1 MNRRHILLLGVL
13 VLTMGLTLAAQ
24 ASARPLTKSPVV
36 TGTPD
41 LVARWMQRQTPTA
54 PDLIERYVQR
64 QPAASYYTAAALNAQ
79 GLRMQAMAK
88 RYTQQ
93 NASVSSTS
101 RGFDVQDGLLGAA
114 GGVGIAVAAAG
125 LLLGVSRSRR
135 PHVVAL

>member
-41 LVARWMQRQTPTA
+41 LVARWMQRQTPVA

-64 QPAASYYTAAALNAQ
+64 QPAASYYTPAALNAE
-79 GLRMQAMAK
+79 GLRMQAMAT
-88 RYTQQ
+88 RYAQQ
-93 NASVSSTS
+93 SASVNSTS
-101 RGFDVQDGLLGAA
+101 RGFDIQDAFIGAA

-125 LLLGVSRSRR
+125 LLVGVSRIRR
-135 PHVVAL
+135 PHVAL